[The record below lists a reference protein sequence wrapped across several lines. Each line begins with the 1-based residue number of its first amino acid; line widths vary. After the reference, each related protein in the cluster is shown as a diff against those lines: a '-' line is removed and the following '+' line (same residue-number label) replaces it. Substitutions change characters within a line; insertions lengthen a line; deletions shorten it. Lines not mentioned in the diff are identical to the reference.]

1 MDDLTKIFDVKAICD
16 GHKVCGKYH
25 LFRQIVFFVKFSFDK
40 LSENFL
46 HRCYPQKI
54 IINIYLNLRSK
65 AREMLEEIIDN
76 HKRELE
82 KDKNAHSKNIE
93 VITKIFEKTLNE
105 ATKIKEECSAAEIA
119 ENIQSKYKKM
129 VFIFC

>member
-1 MDDLTKIFDVKAICD
+1 MLSPKNNN
-16 GHKVCGKYH
+16 KY
-25 LFRQIVFFVKFSFDK
+25 
-40 LSENFL
+40 
-46 HRCYPQKI
+46 
-54 IINIYLNLRSK
+54 IYLNLRSK

-82 KDKNAHSKNIE
+82 KDKNAYSKNIE

-119 ENIQSKYKKM
+119 ENTQSKYKKM